1 MGDRYLVCSPEI
13 NHREASHFC
22 SQPTQIKTAIKHMSK
37 PVILCVD
44 DEPDILNTL
53 KMQLKNEFKDDYFYE
68 LAESGDEALDLLEDF
83 QEECQVIVVVSDW
96 LMPGIKGDELLIKVH
111 QKYPKII
118 TVMLTGQAD
127 AAAVERVVKE
137 ADLYCCLYKPW
148 SSKELI
154 EMTKSGLAKL

>member
-1 MGDRYLVCSPEI
+1 M
-13 NHREASHFC
+13 N
-22 SQPTQIKTAIKHMSK
+22 K

-53 KMQLKNEFKDDYFYE
+53 KIQLKNEFKNDYFYE
-68 LAESGDEALDLLEDF
+68 LAESGDEALDLLEEF
-83 QEECQVIVVVSDW
+83 QEEAEVIVVVSDW

-118 TVMLTGQAD
+118 KVMLTGQAD
-127 AAAVERVVKE
+127 AAAVQRAVEE

-148 SSKELI
+148 ESKDLI
-154 EMTKSGLAKL
+154 ETIKSGLAKL

>member
-1 MGDRYLVCSPEI
+1 M
-13 NHREASHFC
+13 N
-22 SQPTQIKTAIKHMSK
+22 K

-53 KMQLKNEFKDDYFYE
+53 KMQLKNEFKNDYFYE
-68 LAESGDEALDLLEDF
+68 LAESGDEALDLLKDF
-83 QEECQVIVVVSDW
+83 QEEVQVIVVISDW

-118 TVMLTGQAD
+118 KVMLTGQAD
-127 AAAVERVVKE
+127 AAALQRAVEE

-148 SSKELI
+148 QSKDLI
-154 EMTKSGLAKL
+154 EIIKSGLAKL

>member
-1 MGDRYLVCSPEI
+1 MD
-13 NHREASHFC
+13 
-22 SQPTQIKTAIKHMSK
+22 K

-53 KMQLKNEFKDDYFYE
+53 KMQLKNEFKNDYFYE

-83 QEECQVIVVVSDW
+83 QEEAQVIVVVSDW

-118 TVMLTGQAD
+118 KVMLTGQAD
-127 AAAVERVVKE
+127 AAALQRAVEE

-148 SSKELI
+148 QSKDLI
-154 EMTKSGLAKL
+154 NIIKSGLAKL